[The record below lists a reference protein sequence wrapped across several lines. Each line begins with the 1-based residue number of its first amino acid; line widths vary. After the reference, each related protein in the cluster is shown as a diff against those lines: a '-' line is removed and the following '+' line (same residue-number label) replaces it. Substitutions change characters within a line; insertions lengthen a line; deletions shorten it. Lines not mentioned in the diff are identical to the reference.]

1 MENESTLEHET
12 TLEHALDVAR
22 ANHKQAQKLLDQAI
36 AANTAG
42 DVSDER
48 VQQLRTLLEVAA
60 EDLQRVMREQ

>member
-22 ANHKQAQKLLDQAI
+22 ANHKQAQKLLDQAV
-36 AANTAG
+36 AANAAG

>member
-22 ANHKQAQKLLDQAI
+22 ANHKQAQKLLDQAM
-36 AANTAG
+36 AANATG

>member
-36 AANTAG
+36 AANAAG
-42 DVSDER
+42 DVSDDR

>member
-22 ANHKQAQKLLDQAI
+22 ANHKQAQKLLDQAM
-36 AANTAG
+36 AANAAG

-48 VQQLRTLLEVAA
+48 VQQLRTLLEVDA

>member
-22 ANHKQAQKLLDQAI
+22 ANHKQAQKLLDQAM
-36 AANTAG
+36 AANAAG